1 MNTPSDQEHPDLRYA
16 EYVLGVLAADER
28 VRVEREIDSDRHA
41 ADEVRWWQAR
51 LTPLSED
58 LAAVVPPEYVWAR
71 IREALG
77 HSAVSP
83 GSAASETAEGGGLW
97 NSLRFWH
104 WLGLGAS
111 AVAAACLVLLLLVPR
126 GSPIPGT
133 VQPPPTVVEVPAP
146 ANYLTA
152 QIVLDS
158 GVAGWNATMD
168 AARGEMIV
176 QPASPHAVAKDRSTE
191 LWLIPKG
198 GKPIALGV
206 FPADKAARMK
216 LPAGIAA
223 KLGPDALLAV
233 SVEPLGGSP
242 TGQPTGPVIGKGAIE
257 AAPSA

>member
-16 EYVLGVLAADER
+16 EYVLGVLDADER
-28 VRVEREIDSDRHA
+28 DRVEREIDRDRHA

-58 LAAVVPPEYVWAR
+58 LAAVVPPAYVWAR

-77 HSAVSP
+77 HSLAPS
-83 GSAASETAEGGGLW
+83 GAAASETAARGGLW

-111 AVAAACLVLLLLVPR
+111 AVAAACLVLLFFMPTKAP
-126 GSPIPGT
+126 SPPT
-133 VQPPPTVVEVPAP
+133 VQPQPSVVEVPMP
-146 ANYLTA
+146 GNYMTA

-158 GVAGWNATMD
+158 GEAGWNATME
-168 AARGEMIV
+168 AAQGEMIV
-176 QPASPHAVAKDRSTE
+176 QPASPQAVASDRSTE

-206 FPADKAARMK
+206 FPVDKATRMK
-216 LPAGIAA
+216 LPADIAA

-242 TGQPTGPVIGKGAIE
+242 TGQPTGPVIGKGAIQ